1 MKISQDNSVDR
12 STRKVVHFI
21 IYGALCVSFYRATG
35 SLLLSIIL
43 SGLYGMFDEY
53 HQLFTPLRS
62 GKIEDVIIDLAGAC
76 LAAFIIWKFYPNLPQ
91 KLKNW
96 LKP

>member
-1 MKISQDNSVDR
+1 M
-12 STRKVVHFI
+12 VHFV

-35 SLLLSIIL
+35 SLWLAVLL
-43 SGLYGMFDEY
+43 SGLYGVFDEY

-62 GKIEDVIIDLAGAC
+62 GKISDVVIDLAGATFGA
-76 LAAFIIWKFYPNLPQ
+76 LLLWKFYPHLPQ
-91 KLKNW
+91 KLQNW

>member
-1 MKISQDNSVDR
+1 M
-12 STRKVVHFI
+12 VHFV

-35 SLLLSIIL
+35 SLWLAVLL
-43 SGLYGMFDEY
+43 SGLYGLFDEY

-62 GKIEDVIIDLAGAC
+62 GKISDVVIDLAGATFGA
-76 LAAFIIWKFYPNLPQ
+76 LLLWKFYPHLPQ
-91 KLKNW
+91 KLQNW